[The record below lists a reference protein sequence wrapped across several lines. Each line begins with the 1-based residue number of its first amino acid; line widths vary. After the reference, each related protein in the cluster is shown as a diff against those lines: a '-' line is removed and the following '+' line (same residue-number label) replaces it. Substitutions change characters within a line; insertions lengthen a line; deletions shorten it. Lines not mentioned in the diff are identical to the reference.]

1 MFKQKLV
8 GATIIL
14 RLPQTNDAKELATNI
29 NNKKI
34 AKWTANIPYP
44 YYLSDAKEFISKQK
58 KCIKKGTDLVY
69 LITAKQSKKIIGAI
83 GLHKIDKKNKKAELG
98 YWLVPEMWGQ
108 GITTAAVGLLVA
120 YGFKNIKLHRIYA
133 CCVAVNIGSKKV
145 LEKNGFNFEGLE
157 KHSVFRFGVWYD
169 LLRYAILDS
178 KISK

>member
-1 MFKQKLV
+1 MFKQKII
-8 GATIIL
+8 GKNIIL
-14 RLPQTNDAKELATNI
+14 RLPQTKDAKELAINI
-29 NNKKI
+29 NSKQI

-44 YYLSDAKEFISKQK
+44 YRLADAKDFIAKQK

-69 LITAKQSKKIIGAI
+69 LITTPQPKKIIGAI

-108 GITTAAVGLLVA
+108 GITTTAVSLLIEYA
-120 YGFKNIKLHRIYA
+120 FKNIKLHRIYA
-133 CCVAVNIGSKKV
+133 CCVALNIGSKKV

-169 LLRYAILDS
+169 LLHYAILNP
-178 KISK
+178 KIRK